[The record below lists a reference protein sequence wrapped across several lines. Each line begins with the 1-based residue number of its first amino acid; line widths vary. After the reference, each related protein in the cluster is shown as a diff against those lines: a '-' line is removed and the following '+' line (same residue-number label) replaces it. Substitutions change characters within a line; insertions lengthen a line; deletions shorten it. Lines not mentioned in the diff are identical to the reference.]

1 MSNLFEI
8 DREMLDMI
16 DPETGEILDYEV
28 FTALAMERDTK
39 IDNTAMYI
47 KSLLAE
53 AAAIKAEEEALAARR
68 KAKERKAE
76 RLKGYLSAFLNGM
89 KFESAKTKI
98 SFRNSVK
105 VEVGK
110 EFVDWAKEAMPE
122 LLTFKPEV
130 SKTAIKEA
138 LAEGKEVQYAAI
150 VESRSIQIG

>member
-1 MSNLFEI
+1 MNLFEI
-8 DREMLDMI
+8 DRELLNMV
-16 DPETGEILDYEV
+16 DPETGEIADYEAFV
-28 FTALAMERDTK
+28 GLTMERDAK

-76 RLKGYLSAFLNGM
+76 RLKGYLNAFLDGK
-89 KFESAKTKI
+89 KFESAKVKI
-98 SFRNSVK
+98 SFRETEK

-110 EFVDWAKEAMPE
+110 EFLDWAKANAPE
-122 LLTFKPEV
+122 LLTYKPEA

-138 LAEGKEVQYAAI
+138 LADGWEVPHVAVVAN
-150 VESRSIQIG
+150 RSIQIG